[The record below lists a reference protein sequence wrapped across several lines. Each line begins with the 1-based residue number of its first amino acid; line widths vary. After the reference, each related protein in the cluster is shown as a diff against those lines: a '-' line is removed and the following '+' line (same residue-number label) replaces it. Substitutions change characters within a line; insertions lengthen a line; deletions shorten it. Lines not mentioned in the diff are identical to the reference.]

1 MPEIHYWKYIA
12 VDAAVRECPER
23 VDSGGFRL
31 RLSERVPAEL
41 NSHDKQPQ

>member
-12 VDAAVRECPER
+12 VDAAVLERPER
-23 VDSGGFRL
+23 VDSRGFRS

-41 NSHDKQPQ
+41 NSHDKQPK